1 MGLTG
6 PCINVWAGQE
16 VILELRNKSGAWH
29 MLSFEL
35 LQTLSAMAELLKLKS
50 MVLGAASGAGE
61 GRSWISMQS
70 RTRFAWSEVE
80 KGEGRRGRRPPLL

>member
-1 MGLTG
+1 
-6 PCINVWAGQE
+6 
-16 VILELRNKSGAWH
+16 

-70 RTRFAWSEVE
+70 QTRFAWSEGG
-80 KGEGRRGRRPPLL
+80 KGRGKKGATTAIIVARAHRKLGIARNTG

>member
-1 MGLTG
+1 
-6 PCINVWAGQE
+6 
-16 VILELRNKSGAWH
+16 

-35 LQTLSAMAELLKLKS
+35 LQILSAMAELLKLKS

-61 GRSWISMQS
+61 GKSWISMQS